1 MKLPKFTVH
10 DVQTGLLIFVAA
22 FVSTILKGGSVTTG
36 LLLSA
41 ASAGVAAVVHTY
53 LGKGA

>member
-1 MKLPKFTVH
+1 MKLPKFTIH
-10 DVQTGLLIFVAA
+10 DAQTALLIFVAA
-22 FVSTILKGGSVTTG
+22 FVSTVLKGGSVTTG

-41 ASAGVAAVVHTY
+41 ASAGVAALVHTY